1 MAKAKGE
8 EMKRFIVLTM
18 LLAGIVLAA
27 VLYRQFQPAAETPE
41 RGHIEQEHDNHDE
54 HDEEA
59 DHHDHDGDHEEGEE
73 KVVRL
78 TPEEIKEFG
87 IEVREAGAGSIKV
100 HLNLPGEVAVNAD
113 RLAHVVPRVP
123 GIVREVKNTL
133 GDRVEG
139 EEVMA
144 VLESRELA
152 DAKSDYLA
160 AKERLG
166 LARANFN
173 REKNLWNKKISSE
186 QEYLSAKQGLAE
198 MRIELRSAEQKLH
211 ALGFSESYLDRLP
224 GHADV
229 DFTRYE
235 IRAPLSGTVIEKH
248 ITIGE
253 VLKED
258 AEAFVIADLK
268 TVWVNLSVYQ
278 KDLPFVQAGLE
289 VTLSV
294 GQASSEAKGT
304 ISYLGPI
311 VGEQT
316 RTATAQVVLPNPDG
330 RWKPGLFV
338 NARVEVGETE
348 VPVAVPKT
356 AIQTMEDQPSVF
368 VHTGQG
374 FVSRTVTLG
383 KSNEDNVEVVSGL
396 EKGERYV
403 SSGAFT
409 LKAEIGKESFGD
421 GHGH

>member
-1 MAKAKGE
+1 
-8 EMKRFIVLTM
+8 MKRFIVLIM

-27 VLYRQFQPAAETPE
+27 ILYRQFQPTAETPE
-41 RGHIEQEHDNHDE
+41 RGHREQEHDNHDE

-73 KVVRL
+73 KMVRL

-133 GDRVEG
+133 GDQVEG

-173 REKNLWNKKISSE
+173 REKNLWNKKISSQ
-186 QEYLSAKQGLAE
+186 QEYLSAKQALAE

-258 AEAFVIADLK
+258 TEAFVIADLT

-348 VPVAVPKT
+348 VSVAVPKT
-356 AIQTMEDQPSVF
+356 AIQTMEDHPSVF

-383 KSNEDNVEVVSGL
+383 KSNEANVEVVSGL

-409 LKAEIGKESFGD
+409 LKAEMGKESFGD

>member
-1 MAKAKGE
+1 
-8 EMKRFIVLTM
+8 MKRVTLLTM

-27 VLYRQFQPAAETPE
+27 FLYKQFPPAANTPE
-41 RGHIEQEHDNHDE
+41 QISTKQKHD
-54 HDEEA
+54 A
-59 DHHDHDGDHEEGEE
+59 HDGDHEEGEHE
-73 KVVRL
+73 VIRL
-78 TPEEIKEFG
+78 RPEEIEEFG

-123 GIVREVKNTL
+123 GIVREVRNTL
-133 GDRVEG
+133 GDQVEA

-152 DAKSDYLA
+152 DAKSAYLA
-160 AKERLG
+160 AKERVN

-173 REKNLWNKKISSE
+173 REKNLWTKKISSE
-186 QEYLSAKQGLAE
+186 QEYLVAKQKLAE
-198 MRIELRSAEQKLH
+198 TRIELRSAEQKLH

-224 GHADV
+224 SHADV

-235 IRAPLSGTVIEKH
+235 IRAPISGTVIEKH

-253 VLKED
+253 VLNQD
-258 AEAFVIADLK
+258 TEAFVIVDLN

-278 KDLPFVQAGLE
+278 KDLPFVQAGQAAS
-289 VTLSV
+289 LSA
-294 GQASSEAKGT
+294 GQGSYDATGT

-316 RTATAQVVLPNPDG
+316 RTAIARVVLPNPDG

-356 AIQTMEDQPSVF
+356 ALQTLEDQPSVF

-383 KSNEDNVEVVSGL
+383 KSNEANVEVVSGL

-409 LKAEIGKESFGD
+409 LKAEMGKESFGD